1 MLIFIAIFVAIETII
16 CVVIVLTT
24 PDGELREVVY
34 SDMKNEAF
42 VQCKLASYTNYDMVL
57 WWSYNT
63 GLVLICTYQA
73 FLTRKVPG
81 NYNEARFI
89 AFNMMTIST
98 DVLMFFLCY
107 YGTNTY
113 YKDILLSSFLIVA
126 DTVTITC
133 MFLPKVYV
141 IVFRPQKN
149 VEYRSTVNL
158 GTLDEDEYHNDRKIS
173 TRSNVSM
180 ISSLSNASSGM
191 ADARENTAYDEIHQ
205 EDGTRKTSSVV
216 SNGSAREDSYPENL
230 DHRPVV
236 SSRESNLSTRTVRF
250 EDEIDFDFAQDSP
263 NFDETNNLTTK
274 FECRRRES
282 TI

>member
-42 VQCKLASYTNYDMVL
+42 VQCKLASYTNYNMVL

-89 AFNMMTIST
+89 VFNMMTIST

-126 DTVTITC
+126 DTVTISC
-133 MFLPKVYV
+133 MFLPKVYA

-158 GTLDEDEYHNDRKIS
+158 GTLEKDEYHNDRKIS

-180 ISSLSNASSGM
+180 ISSLSNVSSGM
-191 ADARENTAYDEIHQ
+191 ADARENTACDENHQ

-250 EDEIDFDFAQDSP
+250 EDEIDFGFSQDSP
-263 NFDETNNLTTK
+263 NFDETSNWTAK
-274 FECRRRES
+274 FECLNEGE
-282 TI
+282 